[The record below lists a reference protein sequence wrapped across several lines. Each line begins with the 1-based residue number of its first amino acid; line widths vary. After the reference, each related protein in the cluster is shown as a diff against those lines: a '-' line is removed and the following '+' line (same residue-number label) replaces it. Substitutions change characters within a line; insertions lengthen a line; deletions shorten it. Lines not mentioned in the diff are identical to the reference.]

1 MKSLEEDAREPS
13 ADEKQSLVRYTGWG
27 AFAQAI
33 FDKNQNSQA
42 ARTWAQERAELQDL
56 LTAEEWEL
64 ARASTLNAHF
74 TSETVIKGIWSA
86 VEHLGFDGGRALE
99 PAAGIGHFLGLI
111 PDTLRPRIAWSAV
124 ELDRLSGRIAKTLY
138 PGADVRIEGFED
150 SRWPQGYFDLAI
162 SNVPFGNYGVRD
174 ARLRHLSIHDYFFV
188 KALDRVRP
196 GGLVVFITS
205 LYALDKKADAAR
217 REIARRAD
225 FLGAIRLPGG
235 DKGAFKAN
243 AGTEVTADIIF
254 LRRRAEGE
262 EPGEQNWLDLKA
274 IETPDGSIEINR
286 YFADHPEM
294 MLGEMRLERG
304 MHASPTP
311 VLIGQGAPE
320 ELERQIEEAARQLP
334 KDAYRRRGGKPVRLI
349 PAIDASLQKEG
360 AYFIEAGKVYQRIA
374 GVAEEQA
381 LSAADRSKLMS
392 LIEMRDMVNALLK
405 PQAAS
410 SDWFQTLNRPERNR
424 FRAGH
429 FRKNPNDPM
438 RPNCPTFLLI
448 L

>member
-1 MKSLEEDAREPS
+1 MLKSLEEDAREPT
-13 ADEKQSLVRYTGWG
+13 AHEKQSLVRYTGWG
-27 AFAQAI
+27 ASAQAM

-42 ARTWAQERAELQDL
+42 ARTWAAERAELQDL

-74 TSETVIKGIWSA
+74 TSEAVIKGVWSA

-99 PAAGIGHFLGLI
+99 PAAGIGHFIGLI
-111 PDTLRPRIAWSAV
+111 PDALRQRTAWSAV

-188 KALDRVRP
+188 KALDKVRP

-205 LYALDKKADAAR
+205 LYTLDKKADAAR
-217 REIARRAD
+217 REMARRAD

-243 AGTEVTADIIF
+243 AGTEVTADILFCAAAARARNRASKAGSIF
-254 LRRRAEGE
+254 KG
-262 EPGEQNWLDLKA
+262 
-274 IETPDGSIEINR
+274 IETPDGPIEINR
-286 YFADHPEM
+286 YFADHPGM

-311 VLIGQGAPE
+311 VLISRGAPE
-320 ELERQIEEAARQLP
+320 ELQSQIEQAARELP
-334 KDAYRRRGGKPVRLI
+334 KDAYRRRGHKPVR
-349 PAIDASLQKEG
+349 
-360 AYFIEAGKVYQRIA
+360 
-374 GVAEEQA
+374 
-381 LSAADRSKLMS
+381 
-392 LIEMRDMVNALLK
+392 
-405 PQAAS
+405 
-410 SDWFQTLNRPERNR
+410 
-424 FRAGH
+424 
-429 FRKNPNDPM
+429 
-438 RPNCPTFLLI
+438 
-448 L
+448 